1 MLFINNN
8 NNNNKTLHLTEGAA
22 THSQGHKIKLLWDF
36 TVQCDHRIEHRKP
49 DIVLVDESAGR
60 ALIIDIAVP
69 GDARVLDKEV
79 EKCEKYQ
86 LLAREIYQLW
96 RVKAEVVPVVVGT
109 LGTVSEQHLP
119 AHLDKIGIGKYCSV
133 GLLQKAAL
141 LGSATILR
149 KVLDM

>member
-1 MLFINNN
+1 M
-8 NNNNKTLHLTEGAA
+8 
-22 THSQGHKIKLLWDF
+22 
-36 TVQCDHRIEHRKP
+36 
-49 DIVLVDESAGR
+49 DESAGR

-69 GDARVLDKEV
+69 GDAHVLDKEV

-109 LGTVSEQHLP
+109 LGTVSQHLP